1 MRKVFHITANDY
13 FFLLIR
19 VFMMKLAN
27 CWCSWMTV
35 SLSGIYANKEQF
47 QRCHLSNGEFFER
60 TQRTSF
66 VSRMTAYTNTH
77 IFVLVVYEDSPLT

>member
-1 MRKVFHITANDY
+1 MNNLMRKSRGRSFTLLQMIT

-35 SLSGIYANKEQF
+35 SLSGIYANKERF
-47 QRCHLSNGEFFER
+47 HWCHLSDREFCER
-60 TQRTSF
+60 TQRTSTETF
-66 VSRMTAYTNTH
+66 VS
-77 IFVLVVYEDSPLT
+77 

>member
-35 SLSGIYANKEQF
+35 SLSGIYANKESF
-47 QRCHLSNGEFFER
+47 WCHLSNRELF
-60 TQRTSF
+60 
-66 VSRMTAYTNTH
+66 
-77 IFVLVVYEDSPLT
+77 